1 MIKLIAVGNRFMKDD
16 GIAIKVTEQ
25 IKEQLTDLVLEI
37 IIGETDSQNCLYLLN
52 ENDFVIILDA
62 ICNGTEPGSIC
73 VFSLKNVLSQ
83 PFGFCMQHD
92 INIIELMKLYD
103 KSFKGYLIGIEIAD
117 IGLGDELSPVLKEI
131 LPQICSNI
139 VSTIKNIITEESSHA

>member
-25 IKEQLTDLVLEI
+25 IKEQLTDHVLEI

-52 ENDFVIILDA
+52 DNDFVIILDA
-62 ICNGTEPGSIC
+62 MCKGTEPGSIC
-73 VFSLKNVLSQ
+73 IFSLKDVMSQ

-92 INIIELMKLYD
+92 TNLLELMKLYN
-103 KSFKGYLIGIEIAD
+103 KSYKGYLIGIEIAD
-117 IGLGDELSPVLKEI
+117 IGLGDELSPVLMEI

-139 VSTIKNIITEESSHA
+139 IITIKNIISEESSHA